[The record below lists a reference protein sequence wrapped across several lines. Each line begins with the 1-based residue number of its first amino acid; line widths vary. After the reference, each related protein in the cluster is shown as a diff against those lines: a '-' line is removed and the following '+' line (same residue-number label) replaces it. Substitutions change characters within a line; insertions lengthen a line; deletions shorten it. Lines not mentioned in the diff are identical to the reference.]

1 MTIKIKVLG
10 TGCPKCKQTTALV
23 EDVVKENGIDAT
35 VEKVEDIMDI
45 MSYNIMSTPAVVID
59 EKVVIKGRVPSK
71 SEMLELLNE

>member
-35 VEKVEDIMDI
+35 VIKVEDIMDI

-59 EKVVIKGRVPSK
+59 EEVKIRGRVPSRA
-71 SEMLELLNE
+71 ELLELLN

>member
-59 EKVVIKGRVPSK
+59 EEVKIRGRVPSRT
-71 SEMLELLNE
+71 EVLELLN

>member
-10 TGCPKCKQTTALV
+10 TGCPKCKQTTTLV

-35 VEKVEDIMDI
+35 VIKVEDIMDI

-59 EKVVIKGRVPSK
+59 EEVKIRGRVPSRA
-71 SEMLELLNE
+71 ELLELLN